1 MTGYVKSLPA
11 SSSVISGIPAPILY
25 AMDAVADAPNLIVEG
40 IKELVAKENKEI
52 NKDLISAGHREYVNA
67 IKVYFDPKDL
77 SIVYRL
83 IGDDVHTIE
92 YGDQDTPAKGVYR
105 SLVLKRTQ
113 NIERKIEL
121 FMKNAL
127 GEM

>member
-25 AMDAVADAPNLIVEG
+25 AMDAVSEAPNLVVEG
-40 IKELVAKENKEI
+40 IQELVAKENKEI
-52 NKDLISAGHREYVNA
+52 NKDLISAGHKEYVNA

-83 IGDDVHTIE
+83 VGDTIHNVE

-105 SLVLKRTQ
+105 SMVLKRTQ

-121 FMKNAL
+121 FIKNAL